1 MTFTPDAV
9 TEGTFANTT
18 TAKPVI
24 AKTKDGYL
32 ICEYFPI
39 NTDIDIEPY
48 YEYEYT
54 VRYLELGTNTP
65 LASEKVELKEAN
77 KSVTERAITIG
88 GYRAIEPTEQIFMLD
103 SDGKVI
109 TFYYKKLTS
118 YIVRYLEFITDEP
131 LRDDKIVNDLEVG
144 TSVTENAVDIKYYET
159 VLGAEK
165 TITLIDG
172 DNIMSLH

>member
-1 MTFTPDAV
+1 M
-9 TEGTFANTT
+9 
-18 TAKPVI
+18 
-24 AKTKDGYL
+24 
-32 ICEYFPI
+32 
-39 NTDIDIEPY
+39 
-48 YEYEYT
+48 
-54 VRYLELGTNTP
+54 
-65 LASEKVELKEAN
+65 
-77 KSVTERAITIG
+77 
-88 GYRAIEPTEQIFMLD
+88 QD